1 MTPGS
6 DTSSDDTWLTLSHL
20 RAHIVANHPRHN
32 RRAAGAGAGV
42 FDGHISSG
50 LIMSADALAK
60 LDALVQAEKLERQQR
75 EAETVRQE
83 AVFAQENK
91 ARMLYA
97 VLRSQGAIDGEDR
110 VLIPVPAGLCG
121 RLFAGGRCKGML
133 AARGTSLGVIVCHPW
148 GPLGGSM
155 HDMHILTIVQAFQAV
170 TTLRFNFR
178 TGLDCGYGACAD
190 LRAACDYLLHAIDD
204 PPERLLLV
212 GYSYGSLVVAET
224 APDIEAC
231 SAFAMLAPP
240 LGVMKPLFGA
250 RRPDVAAARSR
261 KPKLALL
268 GTHDQFCTKE
278 RFNEWASTL
287 AQPAAADIVY
297 GREVVHSSCCG
308 DQKCDSNHRRQL
320 VHHFNVRVRPRR
332 ASRATTCVPRTLC
345 S

>member
-1 MTPGS
+1 MS
-6 DTSSDDTWLTLSHL
+6 
-20 RAHIVANHPRHN
+20 RVKCAHPNPRHN

-42 FDGHISSG
+42 FDGHIASG

-224 APDIEAC
+224 APDIAREC
-231 SAFAMLAPP
+231 RRLPVLPTRWPP
-240 LGVMKPLFGA
+240 
-250 RRPDVAAARSR
+250 
-261 KPKLALL
+261 
-268 GTHDQFCTKE
+268 T
-278 RFNEWASTL
+278 
-287 AQPAAADIVY
+287 
-297 GREVVHSSCCG
+297 SSV
-308 DQKCDSNHRRQL
+308 DL
-320 VHHFNVRVRPRR
+320 RPRCR
-332 ASRATTCVPRTLC
+332 SQV
-345 S
+345 

>member
-1 MTPGS
+1 MTRRICG
-6 DTSSDDTWLTLSHL
+6 LTLSHL

-42 FDGHISSG
+42 LFGHIIGPVASG

-110 VLIPVPAGLCG
+110 VQIPVPAGLCG

-178 TGLDCGYGACAD
+178 TGLDCGYGACA
-190 LRAACDYLLHAIDD
+190 
-204 PPERLLLV
+204 V
-212 GYSYGSLVVAET
+212 SY
-224 APDIEAC
+224 
-231 SAFAMLAPP
+231 
-240 LGVMKPLFGA
+240 
-250 RRPDVAAARSR
+250 
-261 KPKLALL
+261 
-268 GTHDQFCTKE
+268 THLTLPTK
-278 RFNEWASTL
+278 R
-287 AQPAAADIVY
+287 IV
-297 GREVVHSSCCG
+297 
-308 DQKCDSNHRRQL
+308 
-320 VHHFNVRVRPRR
+320 
-332 ASRATTCVPRTLC
+332 
-345 S
+345 